1 MQKNKIIYSLRVNLA
16 LIEAGFMPIDTIPN
30 PKFPRYD
37 CWIFEY
43 TSEFEEALNK
53 ILGGISNDK

>member
-16 LIEAGFMPIDTIPN
+16 LIEAGFMPINVMPN
-30 PKFPRYD
+30 PKFPKYD

-43 TSEFEEALNK
+43 TPEFEEALNK
-53 ILGGISNDK
+53 VLGGISNGK